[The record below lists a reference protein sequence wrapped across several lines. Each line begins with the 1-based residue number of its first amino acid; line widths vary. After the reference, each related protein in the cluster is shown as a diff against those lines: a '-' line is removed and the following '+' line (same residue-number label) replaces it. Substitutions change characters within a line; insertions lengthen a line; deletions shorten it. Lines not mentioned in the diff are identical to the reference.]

1 MICLKNSPRSRKDLH
16 DFFIQQTNAEIKM
29 GQYSQSEPVVV
40 VEGILDTK
48 LIDKLRN
55 NKLTVI
61 PIEKLIK
68 ATIKEHNERSKTK
81 SARDLVRIVCD
92 LFIENNFKFVFG
104 IRDADTVA
112 LKQFIRDSKWNFSP
126 KPNYIFDTR
135 PCRDMETVLYSALF
149 QGNRFLQGFPKKFDE
164 CVQRSEELAYVGLG
178 LHKFNRKLF
187 IKGWNPGLKGFSDS
201 YRNNRKSYYD
211 LCECS
216 EKIAEAFIEFHK
228 NRFNE
233 ESSHEFK
240 KIVAN
245 KKLSIKQMK
254 IKWYE
259 LSRGHDLERMLQYTN
274 QNWDG
279 RTLNALL
286 IRLIDYECL
295 KNFQMFKSIQ
305 IWRNQNKVPALF
317 RQ

>member
-1 MICLKNSPRSRKDLH
+1 
-16 DFFIQQTNAEIKM
+16 M

-40 VEGILDTK
+40 VEGILDTM

-68 ATIKEHNERSKTK
+68 ATIKENNERRKTK
-81 SARDLVRIVCD
+81 SARDLVEIVCD

-104 IRDADTVA
+104 IRDADTHA
-112 LKQFIRDSKWNFSP
+112 LNQFIRDRKWNFSP

-135 PCRDMETVLYSALF
+135 PCRDMETVLYSALS
-149 QGNRFLQGFPKKFDE
+149 QGNKFAEDFPKKFDE
-164 CVQRSEELAYVGLG
+164 CVQRSEELAYVGLS
-178 LHKFNRKLF
+178 LRKFNRKQF
-187 IKGWNPGLKGFSDS
+187 IKGWYAGLKGFSDS
-201 YRNNRKSYYD
+201 YRSNRKSYYD

-216 EKIAEAFIEFHK
+216 QKITDAFIEFHK
-228 NRFNE
+228 NRFSE
-233 ESSHEFK
+233 ESSHELK

-245 KKLSIKQMK
+245 KKLSIKHMK
-254 IKWYE
+254 IKWFE

-274 QNWDG
+274 QDWNG
-279 RTLNALL
+279 RKLNKLL
-286 IRLIDYECL
+286 IALIDYECL

-305 IWRNQNKVPALF
+305 EWRNQNKVPALF
-317 RQ
+317 KQ

>member
-1 MICLKNSPRSRKDLH
+1 MTSNPRSRKDLH

-29 GQYSQSEPVVV
+29 GQYSQSEPIVV

-68 ATIKEHNERSKTK
+68 ATIKGYEERRKTK
-81 SARDLVRIVCD
+81 SARDLVKIVCD
-92 LFIENNFKFVFG
+92 LFIKNNFKFVFG
-104 IRDADTVA
+104 IRDADTYA
-112 LKQFIRDSKWNFSP
+112 LKEFIRHRKWNFSP

-149 QGNRFLQGFPKKFDE
+149 QCNRFLQGFPKKFDE

-178 LHKFNRKLF
+178 LHEFNRKDF
-187 IKGWNPGLKGFSDS
+187 IKGWNGGLKGFSDS
-201 YRNNRKSYYD
+201 YRYNRQSYYD

-216 EKIAEAFIEFHK
+216 EKIADAFIEFHK
-228 NRFNE
+228 NRFSE
-233 ESSHEFK
+233 ESSYELK
-240 KIVAN
+240 KIVAD
-245 KKLSIKQMK
+245 KKLIIKQTK
-254 IKWYE
+254 IKWFE

-274 QNWDG
+274 PNWDG
-279 RTLNALL
+279 RKLNELL

-305 IWRNQNKVPALF
+305 TWRTQNKVPALF
-317 RQ
+317 RR